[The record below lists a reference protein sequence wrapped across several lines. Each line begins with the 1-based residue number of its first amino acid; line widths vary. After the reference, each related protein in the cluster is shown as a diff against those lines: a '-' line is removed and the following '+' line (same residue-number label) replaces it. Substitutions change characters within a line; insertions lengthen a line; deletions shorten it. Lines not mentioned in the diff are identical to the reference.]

1 MLAELRRED
10 GFTLV
15 EVLIVCVLMLVV
27 MGATLTTF
35 DSFQQNVSTNQK
47 QNEAQDGARNAM
59 DLMARD
65 LRNLASPTTEQPL
78 ALDFMGDQEIIF
90 QSEGRD
96 MPAGSLNVVN
106 TNRVRYCVST
116 TGDLYRQLQTWTTAA
131 FPAMPV
137 AGACPGTGWTTTKLV
152 AENVVNNAR
161 PIFYYNAALAPDV
174 TEVTTTLYVDVNPG
188 RTPGESTLQSSVYL
202 RNQNRKPTAVF
213 SLALANA
220 GTAIIMNASESTDP
234 EEKPLNFTWYIDG
247 TEVVGEGAN
256 DVVHTAQVA
265 AGTHTVKVTVSDG
278 PLSDTSETQSI
289 CVPAPA
295 QGVTC
300 TPPSTP

>member
-35 DSFQQNVSTNQK
+35 ESFQQNVSTNER
-47 QNEAQDGARNAM
+47 QNTAQDNARNAM

-65 LRNLASPTTEQPL
+65 LRNLASPTKEQPL
-78 ALDFMGDQEIIF
+78 ALDLKADQQVIF

-96 MPAGSLNVVN
+96 MPAGSLNVAN
-106 TNRVRYCVST
+106 TNRVRYCVSP
-116 TGDLYRQLQTWTTAA
+116 TGDLYRQLQTWTTAG
-131 FPAMPV
+131 FPAMP
-137 AGACPGTGWTTTKLV
+137 AATACPGTGWTTTKLV
-152 AENVVNNAR
+152 AEDVVNDAR
-161 PIFYYNAALAPDV
+161 PIFYYNADLTPDV

-188 RTPGESTLQSSVYL
+188 RPPTESTLQSSVYL

-256 DVVHTAQVA
+256 DVVHTAQVT
-265 AGTHTVKVTVSDG
+265 AGTHTVRVDVSDG
-278 PLSDTSETQSI
+278 PLEDTSETQSI

-300 TPPSTP
+300 

>member
-1 MLAELRRED
+1 MRRED

-35 DSFQQNVSTNQK
+35 ESFQQSVSTNQK
-47 QNEAQDGARNAM
+47 QNEAQDSARNAM

-65 LRNLASPTTEQPL
+65 LRNLASPTTDQPE
-78 ALDFMGDQEIIF
+78 ALDLKANQEIIF

-131 FPAMPV
+131 FPAIPA
-137 AGACPGTGWTTTKLV
+137 AGGCPGNGWTTTKLV
-152 AENVVNNAR
+152 AQNVVNNAR
-161 PIFYYNAALAPDV
+161 PIFYYNAADAPDV

-234 EEKPLNFTWYIDG
+234 EEKPLNFTWYVDG
-247 TEVVGEGAN
+247 VAETGEGAD
-256 DVVHTAQVA
+256 DVVHTKQVP
-265 AGTHTVKVTVSDG
+265 AGTHTVWVRVSDG
-278 PLSDTSETQSI
+278 PLFDDSDTQSI

-300 TPPSTP
+300 TP